1 MSQPPNSSTEVQATN
16 DSPAALGSVDDSL
29 DAVFEVLAAERRR
42 HVLYALHRHSG
53 PVSLS
58 DLAEE
63 VAAHEDT
70 DADRIAASLHH
81 VHLPK
86 LVATSVVGYDPAEE
100 TVRLRDC
107 AGRLYRHLSAA
118 AEDEFRPLRRAA
130 GNATL
135 SEF

>member
-1 MSQPPNSSTEVQATN
+1 MSQSPNSSLEAQATN
-16 DSPAALGSVDDSL
+16 DSPTALGSVDDSF
-29 DAVFEVLAAERRR
+29 DAIFEVLAAERRR

-63 VAAHEDT
+63 VASREGT
-70 DADRIAASLHH
+70 DADRVAASLHH

-86 LVATSVVGYDPAEE
+86 LVGANVAAYDPEE
-100 TVRLRDC
+100 RTVRLHGRSD
-107 AGRLYRHLSAA
+107 RLYRHLSAA

>member
-1 MSQPPNSSTEVQATN
+1 MSQSPSSSTEAQATN

-29 DAVFEVLAAERRR
+29 DAIFEVLAAERRR
-42 HVLYALHRHSG
+42 HVLYALYRRSG

-63 VAAHEDT
+63 VASHENT
-70 DADRIAASLHH
+70 EADRIAASLHH

-86 LVATSVVGYDPAEE
+86 LVSANAAEYDPEE
-100 TVRLRDC
+100 GAVRLRARSD
-107 AGRLYRHLSAA
+107 RLYRHLSAA
-118 AEDEFRPLRRAA
+118 AEDEARPLRRAA
-130 GNATL
+130 GSATL